1 MFRFPAMKAVV
12 CLFLV
17 AVSSALA
24 SIQLHP
30 LSDEFIN
37 EINSKQST
45 WKAGRNF
52 DVNVP
57 TSYLKKL
64 VGVLETPT
72 TDLLPQKQHASLEA
86 VDIPEF
92 FDARDEWPQCDSVSE
107 IRDQAACGS
116 CWAFGAVEAMSDRIC
131 IHSGGKSQVS
141 VSAEDLLTCCSA
153 CGYGCDGGY
162 LDAAWSYWVKSGI
175 VTGGPYHTTTG
186 CRAYT
191 IAPCAHHV
199 VSTRP
204 ACSSGGGTPACV
216 RECDAGTRKSYEQ
229 ELTFGKTAYKVP
241 KDVAQIQLEIMTN
254 GPVEAAFSVYADFL
268 SYKKCSFTLI
278 YRMATSSG
286 VYQHTTGSY
295 EGGHAIRILGW
306 GVEKNTPYWL
316 VANSWNTDWG
326 DNGYFKIL
334 RGSNHVG
341 IEGSVIAGIPKL

>member
-1 MFRFPAMKAVV
+1 MRSVIY
-12 CLFLV
+12 LFLV
-17 AVSSALA
+17 AISYAQA

-57 TSYLKKL
+57 ISHLRSL
-64 VGVLETPT
+64 VGVLDEETEI
-72 TDLLPQKQHASLEA
+72 LPEKQHELIEA
-86 VDIPEF
+86 VKIPES
-92 FDARDEWPQCDSVSE
+92 FDARNEWPRCGSIGE

-116 CWAFGAVEAMSDRIC
+116 CWAFGAVEAMTDRIC
-131 IHSGGKSQVS
+131 IHSDAKNQVS
-141 VSAEDLLTCCSA
+141 VSAEDLLTCCTA
-153 CGYGCDGGY
+153 CGRGCNGGT
-162 LDAAWSYWVKSGI
+162 LGASWSYWVKSGI
-175 VTGGPYHTTTG
+175 VTGGAYHTTTG

-204 ACSSGGGTPACV
+204 ACSGSGATPACV
-216 RECDAGTRKSYEQ
+216 RECDAGTRKTYQ
-229 ELTFGKTAYKVP
+229 AELTFGKTAYSVP
-241 KDVAQIQLEIMTN
+241 KDVSQIQLEILTN
-254 GPVEAAFSVYADFL
+254 GPVEAAFSVYDDFFN
-268 SYKKCSFTLI
+268 YK
-278 YRMATSSG
+278 SG
-286 VYQHTTGSY
+286 VYQHTSGSY
-295 EGGHAIRILGW
+295 AGGHAIKILGW

-326 DNGYFKIL
+326 DKGYFKIL

-341 IEGSVIAGIPKL
+341 IEGNIVAGIPKL